1 MAGRALQALVAGEPD
16 AQDWT
21 FLSSKDVDLRDAEA
35 VDVAFARLK
44 PDVVV
49 HLAARVAGLYG
60 NMASPVKLME
70 DNTLMNQ
77 NVLRSAAA
85 HGAKRV
91 VPILSTCVFPDKA
104 EYPLTEAALHLG
116 PPHWSNEGYAYA
128 KRMMEV
134 LCRLYKRDCGLSY
147 LCLIPTNLYGPH
159 DNFKFGEAHV
169 MPELIHRCYLNK
181 LAGEP
186 FVVKG
191 SGKPLRQFL
200 SSADFA
206 RIILWAV
213 QSDEEGSMICAPS
226 DGEVSIATVAEVVAS
241 AVGHHGPLTFDTSFE
256 DGQFRKP
263 ASNAVLLGHMPDFKF
278 TPFEE
283 GARSTVAWF
292 VENVDSVRK

>member
-116 PPHWSNEGYAYA
+116 
-128 KRMMEV
+128 KT
-134 LCRLYKRDCGLSY
+134 L
-147 LCLIPTNLYGPH
+147 
-159 DNFKFGEAHV
+159 
-169 MPELIHRCYLNK
+169 
-181 LAGEP
+181 
-186 FVVKG
+186 
-191 SGKPLRQFL
+191 
-200 SSADFA
+200 
-206 RIILWAV
+206 
-213 QSDEEGSMICAPS
+213 
-226 DGEVSIATVAEVVAS
+226 
-241 AVGHHGPLTFDTSFE
+241 
-256 DGQFRKP
+256 
-263 ASNAVLLGHMPDFKF
+263 AVLLHSTRARRCRPQAPPA
-278 TPFEE
+278 TPPPPR
-283 GARSTVAWF
+283 GLRRLRRRPSLATR
-292 VENVDSVRK
+292 